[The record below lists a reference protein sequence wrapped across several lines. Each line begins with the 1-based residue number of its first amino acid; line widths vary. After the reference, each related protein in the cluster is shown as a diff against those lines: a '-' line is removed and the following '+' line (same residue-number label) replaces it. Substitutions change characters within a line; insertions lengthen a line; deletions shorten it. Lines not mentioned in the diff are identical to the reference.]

1 MGSGF
6 KVFSAGAVLTASEVN
21 NYLMEQSIMTFA
33 TTAARDAAITAPED
47 GMVCYVTGDTSLY
60 QYETISAVSA
70 WRKLAAQVPHAVAT
84 TTAATAGTTAS
95 TSAVVIPGT
104 SVTATITKHRAD
116 TTLFCS
122 ASFSNFYV
130 NALAQISYFIST
142 SATDTKVATATP
154 GANVRAQV
162 SGECSFTGLAA
173 GSQVITLKVS
183 VSGGTFNADTSCIS
197 SLMVTESL

>member
-6 KVFSAGAVLTASEVN
+6 TTFTAGNVLTASEMN
-21 NYLMEQSIMTFA
+21 NYLMEQSVMVFA
-33 TTAARDAAITAPED
+33 TTGARDSAITAPEA
-47 GMVCYVTGDTSLY
+47 GMVCYVTADTSLY

-84 TTAATAGTTAS
+84 TTAATAGTTTS

-130 NALAQISYFIST
+130 TALAQISYFIST
-142 SATDTKVATATP
+142 SATNTTVATATP

-183 VSGGTFNADTSCIS
+183 VASGTFTADTTCIS